1 MGILFW
7 WRKSA
12 VTPWI
17 QRQGVV
23 LVACAVIIPT
33 LGRGWLRSGPARE
46 AGVQAHLLARKIS
59 EAHLAGPIAG
69 SGSLPGGR
77 TGLYVAFLLDQP
89 WYGDEPHPSAAGF
102 KRSGARLIIV
112 RRGNPVVRELDAD
125 PAFRSLDADLFA
137 SPEQARASPVKV
149 YEASSFSA
157 VEGE

>member
-1 MGILFW
+1 
-7 WRKSA
+7 
-12 VTPWI
+12 
-17 QRQGVV
+17 
-23 LVACAVIIPT
+23 ACRGSSPRLA
-33 LGRGWLRSGPARE
+33 RGWLRPGPARE

-125 PAFRSLDADLFA
+125 PPFRSLDAALLA
-137 SPEQARASPVKV
+137 SPGPPRASP
-149 YEASSFSA
+149 
-157 VEGE
+157 GQ